1 MTQCVKLA
9 VIFITYLS
17 CVATAMSEIQRENNG
32 FLVLMIEIATAIKIK
47 NKIII
52 INNIAQHNNSGSIYS
67 PAMVT

>member
-1 MTQCVKLA
+1 
-9 VIFITYLS
+9 
-17 CVATAMSEIQRENNG
+17 MSEIQRENNG
-32 FLVLMIEIATAIKIK
+32 FLVLMIEIAIKIK

>member
-1 MTQCVKLA
+1 
-9 VIFITYLS
+9 
-17 CVATAMSEIQRENNG
+17 MSEIQRENNG